1 MNYKL
6 LLDTAVLAGEIML
19 KSGAET
25 YRVEDTI
32 SRILKT
38 SCLKKTEAFV
48 MPTGLFATLDDKT
61 IDSLTVIKR
70 IEERET
76 NLNNIYQ
83 VNTISRRY
91 CNGEISLEVAFQ
103 ELKRMNTKQYNNIM
117 LNIAIIL
124 VSASFALLLGG
135 SWPDALGAGLSGAV
149 LCGLIHIGKKL
160 KMNGVIQDLLCSIGC
175 AISAV
180 LISRFLPIAVDV
192 DMIIIGTI
200 MPMVPGVAI
209 TNAIRDTLQ
218 GDYVSGCAKI
228 LEAFV
233 KALAIAIGVGVGIAI
248 MGGIK

>member
-1 MNYKL
+1 MDYKL

-25 YRVEDTI
+25 CRVEDTI

-38 SCLKKTEAFV
+38 SHLKKTEAFV
-48 MPTGLFATLDDKT
+48 MPTGLFATLDDKS

-70 IEERET
+70 IEEREI

-83 VNTISRRY
+83 VNTISRKY
-91 CNGEISLEVAFQ
+91 CNGEISLEAAFQ
-103 ELKRMNTKQYNNIM
+103 ELKKAHTRQYSKNV
-117 LNIAIIL
+117 LNLAIVL
-124 VSASFALLLGG
+124 VAGSFALLLGG
-135 SWPDALGAGLSGAV
+135 SWVDAVGAGIGGIL
-149 LCGLIHIGKKL
+149 LCCLMYIGKKM
-160 KMNGVIQDLLCSIGC
+160 KMNTVIQDLICSIGC
-175 AISAV
+175 AIIAV
-180 LISRFLPIAVDV
+180 LISRVSPLIVDV